1 MAKAPDRAKAS
12 MIAEFLRRID
22 RGDDVRVLAK
32 DASRIAEDISPAELA
47 AAERSLLSDGYTPT
61 AVNQLSDAF
70 VLMRM
75 YEQQVCGPKDRSQ
88 DGHILQKVT
97 AEHGV
102 FRCLAAELREATADL
117 RAMECMEC
125 ISDTASE
132 YRRLIHVVDHLS
144 AMKEHFERE
153 DDVILPYMRRFG
165 WANLCVVAE
174 NDHAQLRAD
183 IDSLTS
189 LVTAIQAFSPED
201 FLTALVAGV
210 GRFCSCLSEHLSFE
224 DGLLWPI
231 ALVVIDNPAVWR
243 TMKALCEEIGYCGI
257 HVA

>member
-1 MAKAPDRAKAS
+1 MAKTPDKAKAS
-12 MIAEFLRRID
+12 MITGLLRRID
-22 RGDDVRVLAK
+22 RGDDIRVLVK

-47 AAERSLLSDGYTPT
+47 AAEHSLLDDGYAPA
-61 AVNQLSDAF
+61 AVNQLSAAF
-70 VLMRM
+70 VFMLR
-75 YEQQVCGPKDRSQ
+75 YEQQVSGPKDESQ
-88 DGHILQKVT
+88 DGHILQKVI

-102 FRCLAAELREATADL
+102 FRCLAAELSEATADL
-117 RAMECMEC
+117 RAMEC

-132 YRRLIHVVDHLS
+132 YRRLLHVVDHLS

-153 DDVILPYMRRFG
+153 DDVILPYLRRFG

-201 FLTALVAGV
+201 FQTALVAVV

-231 ALVVIDNPAVWR
+231 ALVVIDDPAVWR

>member
-1 MAKAPDRAKAS
+1 MAKTLDKARVS
-12 MIAEFLRRID
+12 MVAELLRRID
-22 RGDDVRVLAK
+22 KGDDVRLLAK
-32 DASRIAEDISPAELA
+32 DASRIAENISPAELA
-47 AAERSLLSDGYTPT
+47 AAELSLLDDGYTPT
-61 AVNQLSDAF
+61 AVNQLSTAF
-70 VLMRM
+70 VVMRI
-75 YEQQVCGPKDRSQ
+75 YEQHVSGPKGQFQ
-88 DGHILQKVT
+88 DVHILQKVT

-102 FRCLAAELREATADL
+102 FRCLAAELNEAAADL
-117 RAMECMEC
+117 RAMEC
-125 ISDTASE
+125 IWDTASE

-153 DDVILPYMRRFG
+153 DDVILPYLKRLG

-189 LVTAIQAFSPED
+189 LVTAIHAFSPED
-201 FLTALVAGV
+201 FQTALVAGV
-210 GRFCSCLSEHLSFE
+210 GRFCSCLLEHLSFE

-257 HVA
+257 HVS

>member
-1 MAKAPDRAKAS
+1 MAKAPDKAKAF
-12 MIAEFLRRID
+12 MVAELLRRID

-32 DASRIAEDISPAELA
+32 DAGRIAENISPAELA
-47 AAERSLLSDGYTPT
+47 AAGRTLLDEGYTP
-61 AVNQLSDAF
+61 AAINQLSAAF
-70 VLMRM
+70 VLMRR
-75 YEQQVCGPKDRSQ
+75 YEQQVSGPKDQSQ
-88 DGHILQKVT
+88 DGHILQRVI

-102 FRCLAAELREATADL
+102 FRCLAAELSEATAGL
-117 RAMECMEC
+117 RAMEC

-132 YRRLIHVVDHLS
+132 YRQLIHVVDHLP

-153 DDVILPYMRRFG
+153 DDVILPYLRRVG

-174 NDHAQLRAD
+174 KDHAQLRAD
-183 IDSLTS
+183 IDWLTS
-189 LVTAIQAFSPED
+189 FVTAIQVRSPED
-201 FLTALVAGV
+201 FQTELAAGV
-210 GRFCSCLSEHLSFE
+210 GRFCSCLSQHLSFE

-243 TMKALCEEIGYCGI
+243 TMKTFCEEIGYCGI